1 MYQIRETVIHV
12 DSIKKE
18 QVDLSPNCLDLVY
31 IISRY
36 HVDIIQR
43 AHFIFTEEQYIE
55 NIFGSFKENTNVY
68 YFYF

>member
-1 MYQIRETVIHV
+1 MCVFCEE
-12 DSIKKE
+12 S
-18 QVDLSPNCLDLVY
+18 DLLSRSEITP